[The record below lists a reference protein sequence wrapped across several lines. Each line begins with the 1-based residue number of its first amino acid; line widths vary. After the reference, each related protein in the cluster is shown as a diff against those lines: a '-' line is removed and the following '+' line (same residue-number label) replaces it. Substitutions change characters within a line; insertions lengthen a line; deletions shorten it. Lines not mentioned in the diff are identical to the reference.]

1 LRMNLLMPPA
11 LDARCT
17 QWPDLLLEEEA
28 AAAAQVLAGRPL
40 SCLRVLTWNVWF
52 DAVCAAERQAALLRE
67 VLSAAPDVACFQE
80 VLPEFA
86 EAVRGSE
93 ALTAVYRA
101 SPQGVEPYGCML
113 LVRHDLQPTFG
124 VQPLPSRMCRTL
136 LWARCGGRCPGLTIA
151 TTHLESLN
159 SAPARRRQLEE
170 AARFLQERE
179 GAVLCGDFNFDDEKT
194 WGDWR
199 LPEPALRPEELEN
212 RVLGE
217 LLPDFA
223 DTWREVHP
231 EDRGY
236 TFDGEENPVCVRD
249 RGERMRYDRLL
260 ARRGPGGLAPL
271 AAELLG
277 RGPIDSSGMRPSDH
291 YGLLVE
297 LERFDGCADGT
308 PLVVG
313 APRQEPSKP
322 ASV

>member
-1 LRMNLLMPPA
+1 MHLLMPST
-11 LDARCT
+11 RGT
-17 QWPDLLLEEEA
+17 RWPDLQLEEEA
-28 AAAAQVLAGRPL
+28 AAAARVLASRSP
-40 SCLRVLTWNVWF
+40 SCLRVVTWNVWF

-67 VLSAAPDVACFQE
+67 VLSAAPDVACLQE
-80 VLPEFA
+80 VLPGFA
-86 EAVRGSE
+86 DTVRSCE

-101 SPQGVEPYGCML
+101 SPHDVKPYGCML
-113 LVRHDLQPTFG
+113 LVRHDLQPAFG
-124 VQPLPSRMCRTL
+124 VQPLPSRMCRSL
-136 LWARCGGRCPGLTIA
+136 LWARCGGRCPGLTVA
-151 TTHLESLN
+151 TTHLESLDN
-159 SAPARRRQLEE
+159 APARRRQLGE
-170 AARFLQERE
+170 AARFLQESE

-199 LPEPALRPEELEN
+199 RPEPALGPGELEN

-217 LLPDFA
+217 VLPDFA

-236 TFDGEENPVCVRD
+236 TFDGKENPVCVRD

-260 ARRGPGGLAPL
+260 ARRGPGGLVPL

-277 RGPIDSSGMRPSDH
+277 SGPIDSSGMRPSDH
-291 YGLLVE
+291 YGLQVD
-297 LERFDGCADGT
+297 LERYDGRADGT

-313 APRQEPSKP
+313 APCQEPSKP